1 VESESLGED
10 TRIWAHAHVMLGAT
24 VGCNCNIGE
33 GVFVETGAFI
43 GDGVTVKN
51 GVAVWRG
58 VHLEDQ
64 VFVGP
69 QAVFTNDKNP
79 RSPRSAHAS
88 ERYHQESNWL
98 CSTRVERGASIGANA
113 TILCGITIGAHALVA
128 AGSVVTRDVPAHA
141 LVMGNPARITGK
153 VCACGQRLE
162 RDATICRCGKQAP
175 SLNDQPAPRD
185 VFIHPK
191 ALVETNIIGE
201 GTRVWAFAHVM
212 KNVVIG
218 SDCNICDGAF
228 LESGC
233 VLGRGVT
240 IKTHVDVGE
249 GVTIK
254 DGVFVGPQVVFTNDL
269 RPRSPRLALATQ
281 RYAKK
286 DNWLLPTTVEEGAT
300 LGAGVVVSCGITV
313 GAWSFS
319 AAGAVLLQD
328 VPPFALMMGNPA
340 RPIGYVCACSAKLD
354 LRDGKA
360 VCGDCGRGY
369 HLYDGTLKPDRPIQ
383 LWE

>member
-1 VESESLGED
+1 MPEACIGS
-10 TRIWAHAHVMLGAT
+10 
-24 VGCNCNIGE
+24 NCNIGE
-33 GVFVETGAFI
+33 GVFIENGAFI

-58 VHLEDQ
+58 VHLEDF

-79 RSPRSAHAS
+79 RSPRSSEAG
-88 ERYHQESNWL
+88 ERYRHENTWL
-98 CSTRVERGASIGANA
+98 CATRVEKGASIGANA
-113 TILCGITIGAHALVA
+113 TILCGITIGSHALVA
-128 AGSVVTRDVPAHA
+128 AGSVVTRDIPAHA
-141 LVMGNPARITGK
+141 LVMGNPARIVGK
-153 VCACGQRLE
+153 VCACGQRL
-162 RDATICRCGKQAP
+162 DLNSKTCSCGKHVPDVSNKSA
-175 SLNDQPAPRD
+175 RD

-191 ALVETNIIGE
+191 ALVETDDIGP
-201 GTRVWAFAHVM
+201 GTRIWAFAHVM

-218 SDCNICDGAF
+218 PDCNICDGAF

-254 DGVFVGPQVVFTNDL
+254 DGAFIGPHTVFTNDL
-269 RPRSPRLALATQ
+269 RPRSPRLALAKA
-281 RYAKK
+281 RYADKN
-286 DNWLLPTTVEEGAT
+286 NWLSSTIVEEGVT
-300 LGAGVVVSCGITV
+300 LGAGTVVSSGITI
-313 GAWSFS
+313 GAWSFA

-354 LRDGKA
+354 VKDGKA
-360 VCGDCGRGY
+360 VCADCGRGY
-369 HLYDGTLKPDRPIQ
+369 HLHERTLKPDEPIQ